1 MKGALIAIEGI
12 DGCGKGTVLTRLA
25 ADVFNHNKDYN
36 IFLTREPY
44 KRDWVK
50 KFLSQLDPVSQG
62 EQAVSLFVEDR
73 KKHLKVIEPLLNK
86 GIIVLC
92 DRYLHST
99 FAYQLAQGISFEKIK
114 QLHEGIKMPDLC
126 IIIDLPASESVKRIA
141 TGRENTHAFEREDF
155 LSKVRENYLKVS
167 KDLHHNCRTID
178 GNRDRDS
185 VYNDVKKIVI
195 SFLDTHKDL

>member
-1 MKGALIAIEGI
+1 MKGAFIAVEGI

-73 KKHLKVIEPLLNK
+73 KKHLKVVEPLLNK

-99 FAYQLAQGISFEKIK
+99 FAYQMAQGISFEKIK
-114 QLHEGIKMPDLC
+114 ELHKDILMPDLC
-126 IIIDLPASESVKRIA
+126 IIIDIPANESVKRIA
-141 TGRENTHAFEREDF
+141 AGRENTHAFEREEF
-155 LSKVRENYLKVS
+155 LAKVRENYLKVG
-167 KDLHHNCRTID
+167 KELPNCHTVD

-195 SFLDTHKDL
+195 SFLESRKDL

>member
-62 EQAVSLFVEDR
+62 EQAVELFVEDR
-73 KKHLKVIEPLLNK
+73 KKHLKIVEPLLNK

-99 FAYQLAQGISFEKIK
+99 FAYQMAQGITFEKIK
-114 QLHEGIKMPDLC
+114 QLHEGIRMPDLC
-126 IIIDLPASESVKRIA
+126 IILDIPANISVKRIA
-141 TGRENTHAFEREDF
+141 TGRENTHAFEREEF
-155 LSKVRENYLKVS
+155 LAKVRENYLKVS
-167 KDLHHNCRTID
+167 KDLHHNCQIID
-178 GNRDRDS
+178 GNRERDL
-185 VYNDVKKIVI
+185 VYDDVKKTVI
-195 SFLDTHKDL
+195 NFLNTHKDL